1 MNKFLPRIGSLGI
14 MAIIIAGYSVS
25 VHAEKLTD
33 RCSGDV
39 VVKVPYS
46 SANSLD
52 DNDIVLARSESMCR
66 LVEGSPP
73 TYAGVCQHSPSKNSN
88 LTDAIPYSTIK
99 NSERRFRWYCGK
111 TPERSRCSQ
120 GTKQVKFRI
129 GPDRLFE
136 TVCLH

>member
-1 MNKFLPRIGSLGI
+1 MKQLLSRLGSVGI
-14 MAIIIAGYSVS
+14 IAIVIAGYSTP
-25 VHAEKLTD
+25 VHAETLTD

-52 DNDIVLARSESMCR
+52 GGDIVLARSNSMCG

-73 TYAGVCQHSPSKNSN
+73 AFEGVCQHSSGSKSN
-88 LTDAIPYSTIK
+88 FTDAIPYSAIK
-99 NSERRFRWYCGK
+99 NSERRFRWYCGTK
-111 TPERSRCSQ
+111 RERSRCSQ
-120 GTKQVKFRI
+120 GTQQVKFRI

-136 TVCLH
+136 TLCLH

>member
-1 MNKFLPRIGSLGI
+1 MKRLLSRLGSLGI
-14 MAIIIAGYSVS
+14 MAVIIAGYSAS

-39 VVKVPYS
+39 AVKVPYS
-46 SANSLD
+46 NANSLD
-52 DNDIVLARSESMCR
+52 DDDIVLARSESMCR

-73 TYAGVCQHSPSKNSN
+73 TYEGVCQHNPSKSSN
-88 LTDAIPYSTIK
+88 FTDAIPYSTIK

-136 TVCLH
+136 TLCLH

>member
-1 MNKFLPRIGSLGI
+1 MKQLLSRLGSVGI
-14 MAIIIAGYSVS
+14 MAVVIVGYSAS
-25 VHAEKLTD
+25 VHAETLTD

-52 DNDIVLARSESMCR
+52 DGDIVLARSEGMCR

-73 TYAGVCQHSPSKNSN
+73 AHDGVCQHNPSKKSN
-88 LTDAIPYSTIK
+88 FTAAIPYSTIR

-111 TPERSRCSQ
+111 TPERSRCAK

-136 TVCLH
+136 TICLH